1 VSKPIALLGLLIA
14 TLPSPA
20 PLVAQSPAVQQIY
33 AKAHADQAAGHPEQ
47 AVADYQDLLRL
58 DPSIAPAYNNLG
70 RLLFNL
76 NRFPEAIAVLE
87 KGLSLEPSMP
97 PASIMLGA
105 SYLQVGAPEKAVAPL
120 EAGVAAMPDD
130 HFARLSLVRAYTRL
144 NRREDAVTQ
153 LQQLLR
159 RDPKDQE
166 SWYLL
171 GKLQLEQS
179 QASFAQVRAINA
191 DSPLSHQISGEIMES
206 MKNTPGAVAE
216 YKRALAI
223 DPSDLEAEGHLA
235 NVYWSTGD
243 WPQARSLL
251 TTYLGHRP
259 GDCVARWKLGNT
271 LNQID
276 APPADVL
283 HEIDRALQQ
292 CPDLAQ
298 ARVDRARALLKT
310 GHAKEALPEL
320 KSAETKAPDEP
331 SIQFLLAR
339 VYKALGDPT
348 AAAAAST
355 RFASLQKAEHEAAE
369 QHAADVITAN
379 Q

>member
-1 VSKPIALLGLLIA
+1 MSKSSAMLGLLIA
-14 TLPSPA
+14 TAMMPVLW
-20 PLVAQSPAVQQIY
+20 AQSPAVQQLY
-33 AKAHADQAAGHPEQ
+33 QKAHADQEAGHAEQ
-47 AVADYQDLLRL
+47 AIADYRELLHL
-58 DPSIAPAYNNLG
+58 DSSIAPAYNNLG
-70 RLLFNL
+70 RLYFNL
-76 NRFPEAIAVLE
+76 NRFPEAIATLE
-87 KGLSLEPSMP
+87 KGLNLQPDMT

-105 SYLQVGAPEKAVAPL
+105 SYLALGDALKAVPPL
-120 EAGVAAMPDD
+120 EAGVASMPDD
-130 HFARLSLVRAYTRL
+130 HFARLSLVRSYIRL
-144 NRREDAVTQ
+144 ERREDAVAQ
-153 LQQLLR
+153 LQQLLQ

-179 QASFAQVRAINA
+179 QASFARVRAINA
-191 DSPLSHQISGEIMES
+191 DSPLSHQLSGEIMES

-223 DPSDLEAEGHLA
+223 DPSDLEAQSHLA

-243 WPQARSLL
+243 WSQARLL
-251 TTYLGHRP
+251 LVSYLQKRP
-259 GDCVARWKLGNT
+259 TDCIARWKLGNT
-271 LNQID
+271 LSQLE
-276 APPADVL
+276 ATPEDVL
-283 HEIDRALQQ
+283 REIDRALTQ

-320 KSAETKAPDEP
+320 KAAETKAPDEP

-339 VYKALGDPT
+339 AYKTLGDP
-348 AAAAAST
+348 AAST
-355 RFASLQKAEHEAAE
+355 AATTRFEQLQKAEHEAE
-369 QHAADVITAN
+369 EKHAAEVINAN